1 MSVED
6 DDFVELA
13 LSEDEDDD
21 EAVEDDFSEEDLSEE
36 DFSDDDAAAVVDD
49 LLSERLSVR

>member
-6 DDFVELA
+6 EV
-13 LSEDEDDD
+13 EDDD
-21 EAVEDDFSEEDLSEE
+21 EAGVDVVDLSEDDVDLSE
-36 DFSDDDAAAVVDD
+36 DDEADVVVD